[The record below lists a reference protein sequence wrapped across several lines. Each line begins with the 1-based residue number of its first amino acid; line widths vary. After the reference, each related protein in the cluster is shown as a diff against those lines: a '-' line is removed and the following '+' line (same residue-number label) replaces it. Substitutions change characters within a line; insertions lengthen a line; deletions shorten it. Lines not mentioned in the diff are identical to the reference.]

1 MAVLDFFTK
10 ALRIDAYAKTHR
22 WRRHKG
28 IAINMGIS
36 RYPSRISLPC
46 LEKPYPSIMDF
57 LVQRFPMIGRPL
69 WEKRIL
75 EGKVLDDMG
84 AAIDTDT
91 PYIPQKRLFYFRE
104 VADEPLIPLQE
115 KILFHNDDLLVAC
128 KPPFLPVTPSGP
140 YVDEC
145 LLNRLR
151 TKTGNGD
158 LVPLHR
164 IDRETSGLVLFS
176 VNKQTR
182 GLYGGLFLAS
192 GIEKTYEALAAVTH
206 RPATTEVTVG
216 NRLVRGEPWFRTKVI
231 AGAVNARSR
240 IRLVAFRDNQA
251 HFLLYPFT
259 GKKHQLRIHMSGLGY
274 RIINDRYYP
283 ELLPEQEDDFANPL
297 QLIARRVTFVDPVSG
312 RIMEFESERRLLIQG
327 PGNG

>member
-1 MAVLDFFTK
+1 
-10 ALRIDAYAKTHR
+10 
-22 WRRHKG
+22 
-28 IAINMGIS
+28 MGIS

-46 LEKPYPSIMDF
+46 VEKPYPSILDF
-57 LVQRFPMIGRPL
+57 LVQRFPMVGRCL
-69 WEKRIL
+69 WEKRLL

-84 AAIDTDT
+84 ATISTET

-115 KILFHNDDLLVAC
+115 KILFQNDELLVAC

-151 TKTGNGD
+151 RKTGND
-158 LVPLHR
+158 NLVPLHR

-176 VNKQTR
+176 MNKQTR
-182 GLYGGLFLAS
+182 GLYGRLFLAG

-206 RPATTEVTVG
+206 CPETTEITVE
-216 NRLVRGEPWFRTKVI
+216 NRLVRGLPWFRTKVI

-240 IRLVAFRDNQA
+240 IRLVACRDNRA

-259 GKKHQLRIHMSGLGY
+259 GKKHQLRVHMSGLGFS
-274 RIINDRYYP
+274 ILNDRCYP
-283 ELLPEQEDDFANPL
+283 ELLPKQADDFANPL
-297 QLIARRVTFVDPVSG
+297 QLIARRIAFVDPVSG
-312 RIMEFESERRLLIQG
+312 RTMEFESERRLLIQG
-327 PGNG
+327 PGGGE